1 MGQSASLTVRL
12 ISQSFSQTVGLFV
25 SWIVTKSAVDQH
37 CKTMFYANE
46 APIVSVSGSV
56 GIRI

>member
-12 ISQSFSQTVGLFV
+12 ISQSVIQSD

-37 CKTMFYANE
+37 FKTMFYANE